1 MTAKYVNSLVELIT
15 ANIDSISPSDMYS
28 TARAP
33 PGLVEGTH
41 TPDMINRHFKNTL
54 IHIRNR
60 KESAADGGEGAVD
73 WDAID
78 IVGALLKMGLSR

>member
-1 MTAKYVNSLVELIT
+1 
-15 ANIDSISPSDMYS
+15 MYS

-33 PGLVEGTH
+33 PGLVEGIH
-41 TPDMINRHFKNTL
+41 TPEMINRHFKNTL

-60 KESAADGGEGAVD
+60 KESAVEGAEGVAD

-78 IVGALLKMGLSR
+78 IVGALLKMGLAR